1 MVASDSPFSSEIPL
15 LGDEI
20 GPNSS
25 ATTITAAVGVP
36 QIAISVIKP
45 GLIGFIRRGNLCF
58 YKKYTKFFAKWKQ
71 RPFGQP
77 EQSFLAT
84 VPMQPCLLWLSE
96 LRDPVDGEEH
106 VHLALGP
113 AQFTS
118 VDVDIAN
125 RRLGK
130 PTVNAE

>member
-1 MVASDSPFSSEIPL
+1 
-15 LGDEI
+15 
-20 GPNSS
+20 
-25 ATTITAAVGVP
+25 
-36 QIAISVIKP
+36 
-45 GLIGFIRRGNLCF
+45 
-58 YKKYTKFFAKWKQ
+58 
-71 RPFGQP
+71 
-77 EQSFLAT
+77 
-84 VPMQPCLLWLSE
+84 MQPCLLWLSE

-130 PTVNAE
+130 PTALGFGFIALWQARDAVPLQATMQGAARQCGNGLAQAAEHVVERHGTVRNFVRRLGMMGAKEPRYAATQRAAYFRRHP